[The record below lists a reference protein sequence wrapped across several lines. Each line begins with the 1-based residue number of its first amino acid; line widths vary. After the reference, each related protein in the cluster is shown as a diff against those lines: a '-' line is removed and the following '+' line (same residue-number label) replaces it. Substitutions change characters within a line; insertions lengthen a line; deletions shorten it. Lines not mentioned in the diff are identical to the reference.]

1 MFLLL
6 LLPLLGIEAV
16 GVQDSFDEAGLVK
29 DLKILAPEK
38 QLEVTN
44 AK

>member
-6 LLPLLGIEAV
+6 LLPLLSIEAV
-16 GVQDSFDEAGLVK
+16 SVQDSFAEAGLVK

-38 QLEVTN
+38 QLEV
-44 AK
+44 